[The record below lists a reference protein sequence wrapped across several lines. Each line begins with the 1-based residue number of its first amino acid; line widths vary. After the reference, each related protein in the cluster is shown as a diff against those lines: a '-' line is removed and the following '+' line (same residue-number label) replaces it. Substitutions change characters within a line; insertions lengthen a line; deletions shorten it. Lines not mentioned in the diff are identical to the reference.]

1 MVKYSSPCRGGI
13 VETAMWTVSFQFLLV
28 VIIGSAGWAESP
40 TPIGEIIRDPQDYHA
55 HLVTLKGAIR
65 QVKEGPSPI
74 VSESGLCYGAAY
86 FTLEDVTGSMPIEFL
101 GVCGRG
107 PDAAPHLSEGDGVT
121 VYATV
126 NWNHQYPGS
135 VYAIG
140 IKLSK

>member
-1 MVKYSSPCRGGI
+1 MRKLSV
-13 VETAMWTVSFQFLLV
+13 QLLLV
-28 VIIGSAGWAESP
+28 AIIGSLAWAESLP
-40 TPIGEIIRDPQDYHA
+40 TIGEILSDPQDYHA
-55 HLVTLKGAIR
+55 HLVTLKGVIR
-65 QVKEGPSPI
+65 QVKEGQSPI

-86 FTLEDVTGSMPIEFL
+86 FILEDATGSMPIEFL